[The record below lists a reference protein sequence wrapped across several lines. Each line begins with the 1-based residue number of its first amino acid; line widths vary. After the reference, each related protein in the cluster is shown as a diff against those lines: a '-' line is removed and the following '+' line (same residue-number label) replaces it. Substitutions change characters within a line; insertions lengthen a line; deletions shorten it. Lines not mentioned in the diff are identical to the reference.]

1 VLSGLEKFI
10 DAAAKKLYCKLAY
23 LLQGCRYDKKKAR
36 SNLEQILSVVDP
48 NPKESESY
56 GWIRIPTKS
65 LNSDTDP
72 DTVVE

>member
-1 VLSGLEKFI
+1 MLQQKNCTANWHICSKDVDMI
-10 DAAAKKLYCKLAY
+10 KKN
-23 LLQGCRYDKKKAR
+23 AR